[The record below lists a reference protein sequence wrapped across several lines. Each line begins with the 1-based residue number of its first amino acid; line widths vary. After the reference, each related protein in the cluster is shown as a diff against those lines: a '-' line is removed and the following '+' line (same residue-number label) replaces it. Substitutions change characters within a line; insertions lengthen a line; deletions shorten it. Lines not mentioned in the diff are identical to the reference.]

1 MIDIGKK
8 IKELRIERGM
18 LQKDL
23 ATKIGVARNTITQY
37 EQNIAKPSYEV
48 LIEIAKIFNVSTDY
62 LLGLED
68 ESGRKTYINNYGKI
82 NNISNNNFN
91 NSGDINF

>member
-1 MIDIGKK
+1 MNINELLKEKK
-8 IKELRIERGM
+8 MSKRELARE
-18 LQKDL
+18 
-23 ATKIGVARNTITQY
+23 IGVSAMSVSDWSTGKIQPTA
-37 EQNIAKPSYEV
+37 ENIY
-48 LIEIAKIFNVSTDY
+48 LIAEYFSISSDY

>member
-1 MIDIGKK
+1 MNIFKERLK
-8 IKELRIERGM
+8 ILIKQSQKMQITIC
-18 LQKDL
+18 KDL
-23 ATKIGVARNTITQY
+23 
-37 EQNIAKPSYEV
+37 NIPKQKLSNWKSGYTEPNLTDLTMLSKY
-48 LIEIAKIFNVSTDY
+48 FNVSTDY